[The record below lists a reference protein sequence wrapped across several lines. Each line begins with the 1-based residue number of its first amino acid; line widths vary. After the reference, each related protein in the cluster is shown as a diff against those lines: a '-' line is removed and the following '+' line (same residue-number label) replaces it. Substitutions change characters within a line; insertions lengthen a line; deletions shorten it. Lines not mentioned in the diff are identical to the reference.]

1 MRQKY
6 ILSPHFQFTFLP
18 CAMAFEFEGEGI
30 AASIFLAL
38 YVIYTLFTIGII
50 WHKGTLRTIYSGLL
64 FFGLIRMG
72 AQLCGIAFASL
83 GYEHWQ
89 WLVAYLVLGA
99 EGYFVLI
106 LTSFY
111 MVSHAHIA
119 ARKESW
125 LKSRLVDTSNWG
137 FLKKLNINGMRIFYY
152 LAIVANVLVIVGG
165 TMLTGLDADEY
176 DDNVSR
182 INTSKGLR
190 GTGQALFLIFT
201 LVVAG
206 LAAYTVIHDNIR
218 SYLLTSVFMAT
229 PFLFVRGIYG
239 LLSCFIQQM
248 NYFSMA
254 NYTAT
259 GMSVHFVATEYVL
272 ATTMEF
278 IAACI
283 FMSTYYVVY
292 IPKKALNEDETSL
305 IEVGGKHEDKPNE

>member
-1 MRQKY
+1 
-6 ILSPHFQFTFLP
+6 
-18 CAMAFEFEGEGI
+18 MAFEFVGEGV

-38 YVIYTLFTIGII
+38 YLIYTLFTIGIV
-50 WHKGTLRTIYSGLL
+50 WHKGTLRTIYAGLL
-64 FFGLIRMG
+64 FFGMIRMG

-119 ARKESW
+119 AKNESW
-125 LKSRLVDTSNWG
+125 LKTSLVDTSSWRL
-137 FLKKLNINGMRIFYY
+137 LKKFKINGMNIFYY
-152 LAIVANVLVIVGG
+152 LATVANVLVIVGG

-176 DDNVSR
+176 DANASR
-182 INTSKGLR
+182 IETSKGLR
-190 GTGQALFLIFT
+190 GTGQAMFLIFT

-218 SYLLTSVFMAT
+218 SYLLTAVFIAT

-239 LLSCFIQQM
+239 LLSCFIQEM

-278 IAACI
+278 ISACI

-292 IPKKALNEDETSL
+292 MPKKTLSEDETNL
-305 IEVGGKHEDKPNE
+305 IEVDGKRDDRTDE